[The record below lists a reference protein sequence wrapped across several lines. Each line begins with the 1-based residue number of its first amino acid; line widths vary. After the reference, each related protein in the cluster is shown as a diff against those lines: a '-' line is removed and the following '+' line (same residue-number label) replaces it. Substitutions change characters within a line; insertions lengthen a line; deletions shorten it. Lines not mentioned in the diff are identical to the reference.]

1 MHTVP
6 MSVPT
11 SEPARDPAF
20 AGHGVHGPGPG
31 NILYS
36 EGWQAMHGPPSGPK
50 KPGSHL
56 QVVFVVLPGADVE
69 LAGHKEHADDHT
81 AISQK
86 CKCFVFV
93 I

>member
-6 MSVPT
+6 TSVPT
-11 SEPARDPAF
+11 SEPAREPAF
-20 AGHGVHGPGPG
+20 SWHGGHGPGPG
-31 NILYS
+31 NVLYS

-50 KPGSHL
+50 KPGSHW
-56 QVVFVVLPGADVE
+56 QFVFVVLPGIDVE
-69 LAGHKEHADDHT
+69 LAWHNEQVDDHT
-81 AISQK
+81 ATSQK